1 MKTFRHDEPRF
12 SRPATAGKPGQ
23 WYFSARDRV
32 LKNVVTRLITFIT
45 LAVFWEAQTASGQNP
60 DSIVFS
66 KHNLSLSSPGT
77 VRSTTESDICIFCHT
92 PHQASNDGP
101 LWNHK
106 MSSETYTPY
115 TSPTL
120 KATVGQPT
128 GSSRLCLSCH
138 DGTVALGM
146 VASRSSGIAMNSTTM
161 PAGPSNLGTD
171 LSADHPVSFE
181 YKPEAGF
188 LRDLSMLP
196 QEIHMDRAGQMQ
208 CTACHDPH
216 NNKFGNFLVLDNTDS
231 ALCLKCHIMPDWSG
245 SAHQISTKAL
255 PTFLKSLM
263 TAQSGSTKDKA
274 TAKTVSVA
282 AAGCESCHV
291 SHSAGTKKELMR
303 FSTLEKNCRS
313 CHDAEGPGQNVSAEF
328 SKMSAHPISLDSES
342 HTATEDPI
350 NPPTRHVTCADC
362 HNPHASSST
371 PGSQGKIAG
380 ALNGVTGVSSG
391 GSKMRNITHEYELC
405 YRCHGDSNQRGPARV
420 PRQFVET
427 NTRREFNPGN
437 VSFHPVETT
446 GKNSSNASL
455 LLPLTTASTIG
466 CTDCHNND
474 QGPANGGTGT
484 KGPHG
489 SAFEPLIERPL
500 LLTDGTA
507 YNPANFA
514 LCYKCH
520 SSAVV
525 DSNLANSWAF
535 HRKHI
540 EDYRAACT
548 TCHDSHAAN
557 QPHLINFNTEY
568 VKPMTGVLN
577 YTSNGINHGTCT
589 LTCHDGTGQNKTH
602 KALSY

>member
-1 MKTFRHDEPRF
+1 MKLQRHSSMQAFPLMAVRCALVF
-12 SRPATAGKPGQ
+12 AC
-23 WYFSARDRV
+23 V
-32 LKNVVTRLITFIT
+32 L
-45 LAVFWEAQTASGQNP
+45 FWQQFAAAQNP

-77 VRSTTESDICIFCHT
+77 VHSTTESDICIFCHT
-92 PHQASNDGP
+92 PHQALNDGP

-106 MSSETYTPY
+106 MSSAAYTPY
-115 TSPTL
+115 TSATL

-146 VASRSSGIAMNSTTM
+146 VNSRGSGIAMNSPTM
-161 PAGPSNLGTD
+161 PAGPSNMGTD
-171 LSADHPVSFE
+171 LSADHPISFV
-181 YKPEAGF
+181 YDAPLATADGN
-188 LRDLSMLP
+188 LRDPGALP

-216 NNKFGNFLVLDNTDS
+216 NNKFGNFLVLDNTGS
-231 ALCLKCHIMPDWSG
+231 ALCLTCHILPDWTG
-245 SAHQISTKAL
+245 SAHQMSMKTL
-255 PTFLKSLM
+255 PVTLKNLIA
-263 TAQSGSTKDKA
+263 AQSGSSKDKA
-274 TAKTVSVA
+274 AAKTASVA

-303 FSTLEKNCRS
+303 FSTPEKNCRS
-313 CHDAEGPGQNVSAEF
+313 CHDAEGPGQNVAAEF
-328 SKMSAHPISLDSES
+328 SKLSAHPITLDAES

-380 ALNGVTGVSSG
+380 SLNGVTGVSSG
-391 GSKMRNITHEYELC
+391 GSKMRTITHEYELC
-405 YRCHGDSNQRGPARV
+405 YRCHGDSNQRGPSRV

-446 GKNSSNASL
+446 GKSSSSASL
-455 LLPLTTASTIG
+455 LLPMTTSSTIG

-474 QGPANGGTGT
+474 QGPANGGTGS

-489 SAFEPLIERPL
+489 SSFEPLIERPL

-507 YNPANFA
+507 YNQANFA

-520 SSAVV
+520 SSTVV
-525 DSNLANSWAF
+525 DSSLATSWAF

-568 VKPMTGVLN
+568 VQPLSGVLN
-577 YTSNGINHGTCT
+577 YTSTGINHGTCT
-589 LTCHDGTGQNKTH
+589 LTCHDGTGQKKTH
-602 KALSY
+602 NAMSY